1 MSENSQFYNL
11 IEFGTLTDLNNAL
24 TVYRV
29 NAQDEEGM
37 SLLAWACVAGK
48 KQKVAYLLEQGADPN
63 IKCNDGRTPLMYAA
77 SNDYPEIIRVL
88 LKAGANPKISD
99 KTGWTAEV
107 WADVLWNE
115 KCKFVLREHRKGRL
129 LSQAPKG
136 KRPHN
141 DKDHSR

>member
-1 MSENSQFYNL
+1 MSENGALYDI
-11 IEFGTLTDLNNAL
+11 IEKGTLADLKQAL
-24 TVYRV
+24 ETYKI
-29 NAQDEEGM
+29 NTKDEEGM
-37 SLLAWACVAGK
+37 SLLAWACVAGA
-48 KQKVAYLLEQGADPN
+48 KQKVSFLLAQGANPN

-88 LKAGANPKISD
+88 LKAGADPKIGD
-99 KTGWTAEV
+99 KTGWTAET

-115 KCKFVLREHRKGRL
+115 KSKFVLREHRKGRL